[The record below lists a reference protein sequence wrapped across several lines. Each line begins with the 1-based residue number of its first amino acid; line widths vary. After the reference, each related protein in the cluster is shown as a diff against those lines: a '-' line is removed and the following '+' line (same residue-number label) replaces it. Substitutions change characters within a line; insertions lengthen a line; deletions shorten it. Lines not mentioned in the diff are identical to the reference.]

1 MTVLVTGAT
10 GLVGSRLAAAL
21 SARGDRVIA
30 VTRRRAINRN
40 DNLLGRAMAESG
52 APGLAGMYVIADLT
66 QPADRSNWLRDVD
79 AVVHLAGAGVFDH
92 RWTSDYK
99 KTIHDSRVASTAVLA
114 AALADHP
121 RRADGSPKTFV
132 SASAIGYY
140 GNSDAD
146 CDESAPPGDDFLA
159 RVCVDWETAAALA
172 RAAGVRVV
180 HPRISVVLDPAGGA
194 LPQLVRPFQ
203 FFVGGPVAS
212 GRQWVSWIHH
222 ADLTAVL
229 LHLLDTPSL
238 AGPVNAAAPQAV
250 RNRDLGRMIGLVLR
264 RPCWLP
270 APRFALRLVLGEV
283 ADAIAGGQHGVP
295 RKLADSGFHWQFP
308 ALEPALRNLLN
319 R

>member
-1 MTVLVTGAT
+1 MPRDAVAPHDMTVLVTGAT
-10 GLVGSRLAAAL
+10 GLVGNRLVAAL
-21 SARGDRVIA
+21 TTRGDRVVA
-30 VTRRRAINRN
+30 VSRRPGSDGDRLTHVVADTTRPGPWLDAI
-40 DNLLGRAMAESG
+40 
-52 APGLAGMYVIADLT
+52 
-66 QPADRSNWLRDVD
+66 RDVD

-92 RWTSDYK
+92 RWTAVYK

-140 GNSDAD
+140 GTTDVD

-159 RVCVDWETAAALA
+159 RVCVEWEAAAAPA

-229 LHLLDTPSL
+229 LHLLDTPTL
-238 AGPVNAAAPQAV
+238 AGPVNAAAPEAV
-250 RNRDLGRMIGLVLR
+250 RNRDLCRTIGRVLR

-270 APRFALRLVLGEV
+270 APRFALRVALGEV
-283 ADAIAGGQHGVP
+283 ADAIAGGQHAVP
-295 RKLADSGFHWQFP
+295 RKLAESGFRWQFP
-308 ALEPALRNLLN
+308 DLEPALRDLLG
-319 R
+319 